1 MNGMPYNERR
11 LLWAILAAGALA
23 SSTDDEEEEE
33 GGGDTIALVAEGAA
47 NLADEVLEQM
57 LEREYLFDPAL
68 VDVKEDET

>member
-47 NLADEVLEQM
+47 NLADEVFEQM